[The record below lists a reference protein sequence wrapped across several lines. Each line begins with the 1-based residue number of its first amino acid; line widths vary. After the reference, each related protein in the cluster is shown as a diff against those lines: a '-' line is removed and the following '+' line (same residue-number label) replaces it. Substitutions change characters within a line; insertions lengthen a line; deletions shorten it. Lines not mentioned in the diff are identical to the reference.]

1 MYSIH
6 PPQLWL
12 WLPNSLFLYLS
23 NLITLRDHIILVG
36 DFNFPDINW
45 DTLSGS
51 SLSSK
56 SFCDFVFQN
65 NLSQLVHSPTH
76 LKGSILDLVLTNSDE
91 LLSNVEVI
99 PPHHSLSSD
108 HYIISFQ
115 LSLLKSLTPRQKP
128 RYVFDFPK
136 ANLTGLC
143 NFLLDFDFSS
153 CLASVNTEYVWSAI
167 KQAIYTGMDQFI
179 PKVRIRSHQYPIWF
193 TPELRHL
200 SKCIRTLTRRCSSTH
215 SSHVINKLQSLKE
228 NFHDKLLATKSKY
241 ETKLIQSAAGRKNS
255 KIFDYI
261 RSLTSNN
268 IIPPSV
274 SYNSVISHSD
284 AESANIFNSYFHSI
298 FTSSSFPSP
307 NPDVLPLPTISLE
320 SISISDSEVFN
331 TLTNL
336 DPNKSMGAD
345 NIGPKVL
352 KHCALAIYVSLHH
365 LFNLSLSQQV
375 IPTEWKCHAISPIHK
390 SVNRSLVTNYRPIS
404 LLCCVSKVLESI
416 IFNHISDFVVH
427 NISVSQFGFVKHRS
441 SVQQLSTL
449 HKQYPN
455 LSW

>member
-1 MYSIH
+1 MSPDYLAKSLHRLVIKGYTNEH
-6 PPQLWL
+6 RDTIIICTVYIPPNSDSDYL
-12 WLPNSLFLYLS
+12 NSLFLYLS

-76 LKGSILDLVLTNSDE
+76 LKGNILDLVLTNSDE
-91 LLSNVEVI
+91 LISNVEVI

-143 NFLLDFDFSS
+143 NFLLDFDFS
-153 CLASVNTEYVWSAI
+153 CLASVNIEYVWSAI
-167 KQAIYTGMDQFI
+167 KQAIYTGMDLFI

-200 SKCIRTLTRRCSSTH
+200 SKCIRTLTRRCTSTH

-241 ETKLIQSAAGRKNS
+241 ETELIQSAAGR
-255 KIFDYI
+255 
-261 RSLTSNN
+261 
-268 IIPPSV
+268 IP
-274 SYNSVISHSD
+274 
-284 AESANIFNSYFHSI
+284 
-298 FTSSSFPSP
+298 
-307 NPDVLPLPTISLE
+307 
-320 SISISDSEVFN
+320 
-331 TLTNL
+331 
-336 DPNKSMGAD
+336 K
-345 NIGPKVL
+345 
-352 KHCALAIYVSLHH
+352 
-365 LFNLSLSQQV
+365 
-375 IPTEWKCHAISPIHK
+375 
-390 SVNRSLVTNYRPIS
+390 
-404 LLCCVSKVLESI
+404 
-416 IFNHISDFVVH
+416 
-427 NISVSQFGFVKHRS
+427 
-441 SVQQLSTL
+441 
-449 HKQYPN
+449 
-455 LSW
+455 

>member
-1 MYSIH
+1 MI
-6 PPQLWL
+6 
-12 WLPNSLFLYLS
+12 
-23 NLITLRDHIILVG
+23 
-36 DFNFPDINW
+36 
-45 DTLSGS
+45 
-51 SLSSK
+51 
-56 SFCDFVFQN
+56 FVFQN

-76 LKGSILDLVLTNSDE
+76 LKGNILDLVLTNSDE
-91 LLSNVEVI
+91 LISNVEVI

-115 LSLLKSLTPRQKP
+115 LSLLKSVTPRQKP

-136 ANLTGLC
+136 ANLSGLC

-153 CLASVNTEYVWSAI
+153 CLASANIEYIWTAI
-167 KQAIYTGMDQFI
+167 KQAIYTGMGLFI

-200 SKCIRTLTRRCSSTH
+200 SKCIRTLTRRYTSTH
-215 SSHVINKLQSLKE
+215 SSHVGNKLQSLKE

-241 ETKLIQSAAGRKNS
+241 ETELIKSAAGRKNS

-274 SYNSVISHSD
+274 SYNSVISRSD
-284 AESANIFNSYFHSI
+284 AESAKLFNSYFHSI

-320 SISISDSEVFN
+320 SISISDTEVFN

-345 NIGPKVL
+345 IGPKVL
-352 KHCALAIYVSLHH
+352 KHCALAIYVPLHH

-375 IPTEWKCHAISPIHK
+375 IPTEWKC
-390 SVNRSLVTNYRPIS
+390 
-404 LLCCVSKVLESI
+404 
-416 IFNHISDFVVH
+416 DFPC
-427 NISVSQFGFVKHRS
+427 S
-441 SVQQLSTL
+441 
-449 HKQYPN
+449 
-455 LSW
+455 